1 MSNIN
6 IYLRNHEAA
15 AQAGRDLFR
24 RASKAQRSQPWA
36 DDLRSLTSDVEDDL
50 KSLRQMMRTL
60 NISPDLAA
68 GIALRLGERVA
79 RFKLNG
85 RLLSRSPLS
94 DLIEIEGLLDAV
106 RAKEAGWRALRA
118 ACVLPGPLEPLLED
132 LLRRVESQI
141 DQLLAMHRLA
151 AEANL

>member
-1 MSNIN
+1 MSNIS

-24 RASKAQRSQPWA
+24 RASKAQRSQPWPG
-36 DDLRSLTSDVEDDL
+36 DLGSLASDVEDDL
-50 KSLRQMMRTL
+50 RSLRQIMGTL
-60 NISPDLAA
+60 NVSPDLAA
-68 GIALRLGERVA
+68 GIALRVGERVG
-79 RFKLNG
+79 RFKPNG

-94 DLIEIEGLLDAV
+94 DLIEIEGLLSAV

-118 ACVLPGPLEPLLED
+118 AGVLPGRLEPLLED
-132 LLRRVESQI
+132 LLRRAERQI
-141 DQLLAMHRLA
+141 ERLLAMHRLA